1 MLDHI
6 RIGRRARR
14 ALALGVVF
22 AASGGL
28 AACDGLL
35 DVRDPQAIKPEQLA
49 DPFYLGL
56 ATNGVV
62 SDFQRM
68 FDDVVVFGGV
78 FTDELRNHA
87 TFAEEP
93 LIDQRDVTS
102 ANGTTGNLVYA
113 QIQRA
118 RAAADSTRGLFRA
131 VRGDSAGLD
140 LRYAR
145 VLAYGGMTYVVAAE
159 TLCEIPVVLG
169 AAPNTPEQAL
179 RTYAIPRFEEA
190 IQVATAVRSVP
201 GASAGAVAGA
211 DSIIALSRVGIA
223 RASLSLYGFGK
234 AEADRQR
241 AITFASQV
249 PEGFRFW
256 AYYSD
261 SAGELN
267 NYLWSRTT
275 ANNEA
280 SVNDTPFWELRG
292 VDARLAIPATPK
304 VTVSGVGRFVPNAP
318 SSYSNHSGSLPG
330 VAIAQGSHIR
340 LASGLE
346 ARYIRAEAEGPT
358 ADNIAF
364 VESRRVIAPG
374 TPETASATEP
384 TTAANFY
391 ANLRDQRRR
400 DFFMDGHRLGDLRRY
415 RTQYT
420 ELESISR
427 FQQGPYP
434 GSTTIQYADNYCF
447 PVNAAELAANPH
459 YWS

>member
-1 MLDHI
+1 MLDHN

-14 ALALGVVF
+14 ALALGAVL

-35 DVRDPQAIKPEQLA
+35 DVEDPQAIKPEQLN

-56 ATNGVV
+56 ATQGVV

-78 FTDELRNHA
+78 FTDEARNHA

-93 LIDQRDVTS
+93 LIDQRNVTS

-118 RAAADSTRGLFRA
+118 RALADSTRGLFRQ
-131 VRGDSAGLD
+131 VRGDSANID

-145 VLAYGGMTYVVAAE
+145 VLAYGGMTYVIAAE

-169 AAPNTPEQAL
+169 EAPNTPEQAL

-190 IQVATAVRSVP
+190 IQVATAAKAVT
-201 GASAGAVAGA
+201 GATSATVAGA
-211 DSIIALSRVGIA
+211 DSLINLARVGIA
-223 RASLSLYGFGK
+223 RASLDLYGSGR
-234 AEADRQR
+234 AEQDRQR

-249 PEGFRFW
+249 PESFRFW
-256 AYYSD
+256 AFYSD
-261 SAGELN
+261 AASEIN
-267 NYLWSRTT
+267 NYMWSRTT
-275 ANNEA
+275 ANNEM
-280 SVNDTPFWELRG
+280 SVNDTPFFELRG
-292 VDARLAIPATPK
+292 VDPRVAIPATPK

-318 SSYSNHSGSLPG
+318 SSYSNYAGALPG
-330 VAIAQGSHIR
+330 VAITQGSNIR
-340 LASGLE
+340 IASGLE

-358 ADNIAF
+358 AENIAF
-364 VESRRVIAPG
+364 IESRRQIAPG
-374 TPETASATEP
+374 TDGTAAATEP
-384 TTAANFY
+384 TTAANY
-391 ANLRDQRRR
+391 YRNLRDQRRR
-400 DFFMDGHRLGDLRRY
+400 DFYLDAHRLGDLRRY
-415 RTQYT
+415 RTQYDD
-420 ELESISR
+420 LESFSQ
-427 FQQGPYP
+427 FQQGLYP
-434 GSTTIQYADNYCF
+434 GSTTIEYADNYCF
-447 PVNAAELAANPH
+447 PVNAAELAGNPH